1 MSFQVSGTRYT
12 GMIFGVAAT
21 AITFIALILSITSYY
36 LHYRY
41 SDESLLSLARNSFYA
56 SVILILF
63 QSALLMWGILNH
75 RFEWIYVFSYSSRE
89 LPLYYLISTFWAG
102 QEGTFLLWAL
112 LGSIY
117 GMVIIRNRLKD
128 ESLVMSFM
136 LLVQAFIMLILVKRN
151 PFTFVWEVNPAA
163 FNPGM
168 IPMDGNGLNPLLQ
181 DPWMTIHPPILF
193 SGYSSTMILFAFA
206 MTALVKRKYDNWV
219 KSVYPYALFVGLV
232 LGTGIILGGYWAYTT
247 LGWGGYWAWDP
258 VENSSFIPWIIS
270 LALIHGLVVQRKQGG
285 LKKTYIALALIAFVL
300 VLYGSFL
307 TRSGILT
314 DFSVHS
320 FGESELSAYLLA
332 FVLFF
337 LFLSL
342 LFFLFRA
349 GEVKGE
355 KVQTELFTRETF
367 LLFGI
372 IILMVLATFTFFGTS
387 SPLITGIFGNASN
400 VSIDYYNAIAGPI
413 GIIMALLIAISPVL
427 RWRAKSGDK
436 IKRLWLHST
445 LSIII
450 GVIIFMAG
458 VRDVMPLLIG
468 LAAIFVILINGELVI
483 QMIRKSN
490 FNFGGYLAHIGIGL
504 MMIGIITSSVYD
516 RSEKITLPMETDI
529 NIMGYDLRYDGKQ
542 PSEDGKDKVKIAVN
556 NNTTFAKFYWSDY
569 SRAYMVAPS
578 VINMAF
584 QDLYISPIQIIP
596 AEKNLPDLD
605 ELTLHKSQT
614 ETFENF
620 EFFFSGY
627 DMNSHGTDN
636 GNIFVA
642 AIIDVKDDKGNLIG
656 TIKPAIEIVGN
667 ESHPQPEILIGSNRK
682 VFIQG
687 INVDDGSIVLG
698 ISKPNQSALMAGKEL
713 LAVEVSIKPFIN
725 ILWLGTFLMVI
736 GFIVASVNYS
746 RTRRNNV

>member
-1 MSFQVSGTRYT
+1 
-12 GMIFGVAAT
+12 MIFGVIAT

-41 SDESLLSLARNSFYA
+41 ADESLLSLARNSFYV
-56 SVILILF
+56 SVILIFF
-63 QSALLMWGILNH
+63 QSAMLMWGILNH
-75 RFEWIYVFSYSSRE
+75 RFEWIYVFRYSSGD

-102 QEGTFLLWAL
+102 QEGTFLLWTL

-117 GMVIIRNRLKD
+117 GMVIIHNRLKD
-128 ESLVMSFM
+128 ESLIMSFM
-136 LLVQAFIMLILVKRN
+136 LLVQVFIVMILIKRN
-151 PFTFVWEVNPAA
+151 PFTFVWEINPAA
-163 FNPGM
+163 FAPGTVP
-168 IPMDGNGLNPLLQ
+168 IDGNGLNPLLQ

-206 MTALVKRKYDNWV
+206 MTALVKRNYDSWI

-258 VENSSFIPWIIS
+258 VENSSFIPWITS
-270 LALIHGLVVQRKQGG
+270 LALIHGLIVQRRQGG
-285 LKKTYIALALIAFVL
+285 LKKTNIALAIITFVL

-320 FGESELSAYLLA
+320 FGESELSAYLLG

-337 LFLSL
+337 LFLGL

-349 GEVKGE
+349 NEVKGE

-367 LLFGI
+367 ILFGI
-372 IILMVLATFTFFGTS
+372 IILLVLATFTFFGTS
-387 SPLITGIFGNASN
+387 SPLITSIFGEASN
-400 VSIDYYNAIAGPI
+400 VSIDYYNALAGPI

-436 IKRLWLHST
+436 IKRLWLHSG
-445 LSIII
+445 LSIVAGII
-450 GVIIFMAG
+450 VFIAGIKDVI
-458 VRDVMPLLIG
+458 PLLI
-468 LAAIFVILINGELVI
+468 AVTAIFIILINGELI
-483 QMIRKSN
+483 LQMSRKKN
-490 FNFGGYLAHIGIGL
+490 YNFGGYLAHVGIGL

-516 RSEKITLPMETDI
+516 KSAKITLPLDNDVSI
-529 NIMGYDLRYDGKQ
+529 LGYDIRYGGKQ
-542 PSEDGKDKVKIAVN
+542 PSPDGKDKVKISVDHKM
-556 NNTTFAKFYWSDY
+556 TFAKFYWSDY

-578 VINMAF
+578 VINMPL

-596 AEKNLPDLD
+596 AEKNLPALED
-605 ELTLHKSQT
+605 LTLYKSQLQV
-614 ETFENF
+614 FENF
-620 EFFFSGY
+620 KLFFSGY
-627 DMNSHGTDN
+627 DMNTHGMNN
-636 GNIFVA
+636 GNIYVA
-642 AIIDVKDDKGNLIG
+642 AIIDVKDNKGNLLG
-656 TIKPAIEIVGN
+656 TIKPALEIVGN
-667 ESHPQPEILIGSNRK
+667 ESKSQPAIIPGSNRQ

-687 INVDDGSIVLG
+687 INVENGSILIGVAG
-698 ISKPNQSALMAGKEL
+698 PDQNNINAGKEL

-725 ILWLGTFLMVI
+725 ILWLGTFLMVF
-736 GFIVASVNYS
+736 GFIIASINYS
-746 RTRRNNV
+746 RSSKIQV